1 MNLNKKA
8 VDYLQVLSA
17 KIICNAKSGHTGVAL
32 GASSIF
38 YALFKDHFKFDIA
51 GQNINRDRF
60 VVSAGHASALYYATM
75 HLFGFDVSMDDLKKF
90 RQIGS
95 KTPGHP
101 EVNTITGVDCSTGP
115 LGQGI
120 ANAVGLAIA
129 SRHYAQNFNVQNFD
143 IISNTIYCF
152 CGDGCLMEGVAQ
164 EAISLAGNLGLD
176 NLIVLYDCNKITID
190 GKIDITNT
198 ENVKLK
204 FLAQNWDAIEV
215 KNGND
220 YKCVSKAIKK
230 AKSKKG
236 KPKVVICNTKIG
248 FNSIYED
255 SNKIHGKPLTDAE
268 YSLLKNKLNIL
279 EDFFIPAEIYEFC
292 QQRTAQNNQYFEDW
306 NQKFCLYGTTHPE
319 LYKKYLQFSTLP
331 VLHKEKLSKIFVQD
345 KYAGRV
351 ANGMLFKELT
361 AKIPSILGGCAD
373 LANSTNVIAEGSTI
387 ISHDFRGTN
396 INFGVREHGMAA
408 ICNGISLFNNN
419 ISFCSTFLAFSNYLL
434 PAVKMS
440 CLMNLK
446 VWYIFTHD
454 NITVGEDGPTHQ
466 PVEQLGQL
474 RLYPNLKVFRPCDFI
489 ELVDCYKI
497 ALEHNGPCAFVL
509 SKSEQTR
516 YSTEN
521 KALSGVQTIC
531 AEPKPDLTLLSTG
544 TDIELCVQAKKILNK
559 KYNIDIV
566 SVPCFSMFDNL
577 KTNTKNA
584 YLKGTIIA
592 VESSNDNCW
601 YKYTQH
607 VFNIKTYGKSGK
619 GSDVAKYM
627 GWTPQHLAKYIKD
640 VCEK

>member
-1 MNLNKKA
+1 MNLNKRA

-17 KIICNAKSGHTGVAL
+17 KMICNAKSGHTGVAL

-38 YALFKDHFKFDIA
+38 YALFKDYLKFDIT

-75 HLFGFDVSMDDLKKF
+75 HLFGFDVSMEDLKKF
-90 RQIGS
+90 RQIDS

-101 EVNTITGVDCSTGP
+101 ELDTINGIDCSTGP
-115 LGQGI
+115 LGQGV
-120 ANAVGLAIA
+120 ANAVGLAVA
-129 SRHYAQNFNVQNFD
+129 SKHYAHNFNVQNFD
-143 IISNTIYCF
+143 IINNTIYCF

-176 NLIVLYDCNKITID
+176 NLILLYDCNKITID

-198 ENVKLK
+198 ENAKLK
-204 FLAQNWDAIEV
+204 FLAQNWDVIEV

-220 YKCVSKAIKK
+220 YKQVSKAIKK
-230 AKSKKG
+230 AKNKKG

-248 FNSIYED
+248 FNSVYED

-268 YSLLKNKLNIL
+268 YSLLKNKLDIV
-279 EDFFIPAEIYEFC
+279 EDFYIPVDIYEHC
-292 QQRTAQNNQYFEDW
+292 QQRTAQNNQFFEEW

-319 LYKKYLQFSTLP
+319 LYKRYLQFSALP

-351 ANGMLFKELT
+351 ANSMLFKEIT

-373 LANSTNVIAEGSTI
+373 LANSTNVVAEGSTI
-387 ISHDFRGTN
+387 NRYDFKGTN
-396 INFGVREHGMAA
+396 INFGIREHAMGA

-419 ISFCSTFLAFSNYLL
+419 ISFCSTFLAFSNYLM
-434 PAVKMS
+434 PAVRMS
-440 CLMNLK
+440 CLMKLK

-474 RLYPNLKVFRPCDFI
+474 RLYPNLRVFRPCDFI

-509 SKSEQTR
+509 TKSEQTR
-516 YSTEN
+516 YAIEN

-531 AEPKPDLTLLSTG
+531 SEIKPDLTLLSTG

-559 KYNIDIV
+559 KYNIDVV

-577 KTNTKNA
+577 KVNTKNA

-592 VESSNDNCW
+592 VESSNDSCW
-601 YKYTQH
+601 YKYTKH

-619 GSDVAKYM
+619 GSDVAKCM
-627 GWTPQHLAKYIKD
+627 GWTAQNLAKYIKD